1 MNTINQNVIIEKARE
16 IGIKFNKQAELDFG
30 AGAEWMQEQLLKANP
45 LDCVVSDAKGRKIKG
60 IQILAYEINTLS
72 GDIDVAYCKKFKEMT
87 IDFIGG
93 DNTILTKKD
102 LEALLSR

>member
-1 MNTINQNVIIEKARE
+1 MDE
-16 IGIKFNKQAELDFG
+16 IIKFASYLTGHDEETIKQMYRD
-30 AGAEWMQEQLLKANP
+30 WQSSPNVKANP
-45 LDCVVSDAKGRKIKG
+45 LDCEVSDAKGRKIKG